1 MKNKLKLLPV
11 LLLVLALTLS
21 TAACGQ
27 DETVPTTMA
36 TTAPSTTQTP
46 TTTPTTT
53 ETTVP
58 TTTATTVA
66 PTPVTANGELP
77 AAAAGENILTGLPLA
92 DAARQNVR
100 PIAIMINNIKIA
112 TPQLGI
118 NKADLYYEMVVE
130 GGITRMMMV
139 FADPATVP
147 EIGSIRSARHNYI
160 DLAGGHDAIYV
171 HVGSSYAANEQIAR
185 QKTDD
190 IDMMSSGSAFW
201 RDPAWARDRGREH
214 SVRTTGDRLVK
225 AIASRKYRA
234 TLEGTPLSAFNFLA
248 EAAPAADP
256 TANAAKEISVR
267 FSNYTTARFVYDE
280 ATKLYTKHQFGKPQ
294 IDLADNKGL
303 STTNVLVLQTTIT
316 SFEGTS
322 LRDIDLSEGTGYY
335 ASLGGYKKLKWK
347 KGDTKDPILL
357 QNEDDSPLQIN
368 RGKTFIAIQD
378 KSSSL
383 SFG

>member
-1 MKNKLKLLPV
+1 MKNKLKLVPV
-11 LLLVLALTLS
+11 LLLILALILS

-36 TTAPSTTQTP
+36 TTAPTTTQAP
-46 TTTPTTT
+46 TTTATTIETTAPTTT
-53 ETTVP
+53 ETT
-58 TTTATTVA
+58 A
-66 PTPVTANGELP
+66 PTSAPANGELP

-100 PIAIMINNIKIA
+100 PIAIMINNIKVA

-171 HVGSSYAANEQIAR
+171 HVGGSYAANEQIAR
-185 QKTDD
+185 QKTND

-201 RDPAWARDRGREH
+201 RDPTWARERGREH
-214 SVRTTGDRLVK
+214 SVRTTGERLVQ
-225 AIASRKYRA
+225 AIANRKYRT
-234 TLEGTPLSAFNFLA
+234 TLEGTPRSAFNFLA

-280 ATKLYTKHQFGKPQ
+280 TAKLYTKHQFGKPQ

-316 SFEGTS
+316 SFEGNS
-322 LRDIDLSEGTGYY
+322 LRDIDLSEGIGYY
-335 ASLGGYKKLKWK
+335 ASLGGYKKIKWK
-347 KGDTKDPILL
+347 KGSTNDPILL
-357 QNEDDSPLQIN
+357 QNEDGSPLQIN

-378 KSSSL
+378 KSSNL